1 MESPARWKI
10 HFILHHKISRFMKK
24 SAEIYLNVLLFC
36 TTVLIFL
43 TLAYTLIT
51 GKSPYEDL
59 GIDPTLGTV
68 VTLSLV
74 MMLFTVPY
82 LLNQEFSLREL
93 LGMRRHRRHS

>member
-1 MESPARWKI
+1 
-10 HFILHHKISRFMKK
+10 MKK

-36 TTVLIFL
+36 TTLLIFF

-59 GIDPTLGTV
+59 GIDPAFGTV

-74 MMLFTVPY
+74 MLLFTVPY